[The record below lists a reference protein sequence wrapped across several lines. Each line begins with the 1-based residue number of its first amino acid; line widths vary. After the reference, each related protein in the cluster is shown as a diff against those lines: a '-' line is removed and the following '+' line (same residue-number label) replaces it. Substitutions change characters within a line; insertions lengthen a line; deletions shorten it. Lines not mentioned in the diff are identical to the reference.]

1 MGYDNSKAGGEDRK
15 GEALRTA
22 FIAASILALLLYGIV
37 FASWAHAWQYSDAMS
52 YMIGFPTGKDFIN
65 LYAAGQIL
73 AQSMELFTLFDSK
86 SYADYLTKLFSRN
99 VDQYH
104 YVWSYPPSMLLPA
117 RLFAG
122 LPYLPAFALWSAAT
136 LAIYLGGLHLAG
148 LRGWWLA
155 AALLAPGAAVNL
167 FFGQFGFLLAGLLIG
182 GLSQAGRRPVLA
194 GIMMGLATVK
204 PQMGLL
210 LPLLLLA
217 NRQWLA
223 MAWAAGT
230 AAFLLALSMAVDGLE
245 AWRLYF
251 DLTLP
256 VQRMFLE
263 EGRGFY
269 MLLTAAPFMAAK
281 IYGLPVALLYVLQA
295 AIALL
300 CAVVVYRMGRRA
312 TPPAALA
319 FTLVCAFLAT
329 PYAMAYDLVILAG
342 AGLLLLAAQPGYL
355 DKTSRAV
362 VFAMIWTLPL
372 AAASGKMEIVGLV
385 PVVIALFAWQL
396 WHYAHQCSDYS
407 DAMRKSKSAP

>member
-1 MGYDNSKAGGEDRK
+1 M
-15 GEALRTA
+15 RTA

-37 FASWAHAWQYSDAMS
+37 FASWAHAWQYSNAMS

-73 AQSMELFTLFDSK
+73 SQSIDLFTLFDSEA
-86 SYADYLTKLFSRN
+86 YAAYLTELFARE

-104 YVWSYPPSMLLPA
+104 YVWSYPPSVLLPA

-122 LPYLPAFALWSAAT
+122 LAYLPAFTFWSAAT
-136 LAIYLGGLHLAG
+136 LAVYLGGLYMAG
-148 LRGWWLA
+148 LRGWWLV

-194 GIMMGLATVK
+194 GIMLGLATVK

-223 MAWAAGT
+223 MAWATGT
-230 AAFLLALSMAVDGLE
+230 AAFLLALSIAVDGLE

-269 MLLTAAPFMAAK
+269 MLLTAAPFMAGK
-281 IYGLPVALLYVLQA
+281 IYGLPVPLLYALQG
-295 AIALL
+295 AITLL
-300 CAVVVYRMGRRA
+300 CAVAVYRMGRRA
-312 TPPAALA
+312 TPPAALV
-319 FTLVCAFLAT
+319 FTLVCGFLAT

-342 AGLLLLAAQPGYL
+342 AGLLLLAAQPDYL
-355 DKTSRAV
+355 GRTGRAV
-362 VFAMIWTLPL
+362 AFAMLWTLPL
-372 AAASGKMEIVGLV
+372 LAASGKMEIVGLV
-385 PVVIALFAWQL
+385 PIVIALFAWQL
-396 WHYAHQCSDYS
+396 WHYADHHPNQS